1 MIENKIKSVIQSIP
15 DFPKVG
21 IDYKDI
27 MPIFEDANLCSEITT
42 AFCDQLKK
50 LNPEVI
56 VGIESR
62 GFLFGMLIANKLGI
76 PFVPIRKKGK
86 LPAKTIGCDY
96 ALEYGTDRIE
106 VHSDAILEGENILL
120 IDDLIATGGT
130 AEAAITLIRRC
141 GGVVVECAFVV
152 DLPELGG
159 RKRLEALG
167 ATVFSLTEFEG
178 H

>member
-15 DFPKVG
+15 DFPKAG

-27 MPIFEDANLCSEITT
+27 MPIFEDANLCTEITT

-86 LPAKTIGCDY
+86 LPGKTLTLSYD
-96 ALEYGTDRIE
+96 LEYGSAAIE
-106 VHSDAILEGENILL
+106 VQASASLANKRVVIH
-120 IDDLIATGGT
+120 DDLLATGGT
-130 AEAAITLIRRC
+130 VDAVGKLMHQMNAEVIAFAFLINLNLIDYQEKLKPYSNNFITL
-141 GGVVVECAFVV
+141 VNY
-152 DLPELGG
+152 
-159 RKRLEALG
+159 
-167 ATVFSLTEFEG
+167 
-178 H
+178 

>member
-86 LPAKTIGCDY
+86 LPGKTLTLSYD
-96 ALEYGTDRIE
+96 LEYGSAAIE
-106 VHSDAILEGENILL
+106 VQASASLANKRVVIH
-120 IDDLIATGGT
+120 DDLLATGGT
-130 AEAAITLIRRC
+130 VDAVGKLMHQMNADVIAFAFLINLNLIDYQEKLKPYSDNFITL
-141 GGVVVECAFVV
+141 VNY
-152 DLPELGG
+152 
-159 RKRLEALG
+159 
-167 ATVFSLTEFEG
+167 
-178 H
+178 

>member
-15 DFPKVG
+15 DFPKAG

-27 MPIFEDANLCSEITT
+27 MPIFEDANLCTEITL

-50 LNPEVI
+50 INPEVI

-86 LPAKTIGCDY
+86 LPGKTFTVSYD
-96 ALEYGTDRIE
+96 LEYGSAAIE
-106 VHSDAILEGENILL
+106 VQASASLANKRIVIH
-120 IDDLIATGGT
+120 DDLLATGGT
-130 AEAAITLIRRC
+130 VDAVGKLMHQMNAEVVAFAFLINLNLIDYQEKLKPYSNNFITL
-141 GGVVVECAFVV
+141 VNY
-152 DLPELGG
+152 
-159 RKRLEALG
+159 
-167 ATVFSLTEFEG
+167 
-178 H
+178 

>member
-15 DFPKVG
+15 DFPKAG

-27 MPIFEDANLCSEITT
+27 MPIFEDANLCTEITL

-50 LNPEVI
+50 INPEVI

-86 LPAKTIGCDY
+86 LPGKTFTVSYD
-96 ALEYGTDRIE
+96 LEYGSAAIE
-106 VHSDAILEGENILL
+106 VQASASLANKRVVIH
-120 IDDLIATGGT
+120 DDLLATGGT
-130 AEAAITLIRRC
+130 VDAVGKLMHQMNAEVVAFAFLINLNLIDYQEKLKPYSDNFITL
-141 GGVVVECAFVV
+141 VNY
-152 DLPELGG
+152 
-159 RKRLEALG
+159 
-167 ATVFSLTEFEG
+167 
-178 H
+178 

>member
-76 PFVPIRKKGK
+76 PFIPIRKKGK
-86 LPAKTIGCDY
+86 LPGKTFTVSYD
-96 ALEYGTDRIE
+96 LEYGSAAIE
-106 VHSDAILEGENILL
+106 VQASASLANKRVVIH
-120 IDDLIATGGT
+120 DDLLATGGT
-130 AEAAITLIRRC
+130 VDAVGKLMHQMNAEVIAFAFLINLNLIDYQEKLKPYSDNFITL
-141 GGVVVECAFVV
+141 VNY
-152 DLPELGG
+152 
-159 RKRLEALG
+159 
-167 ATVFSLTEFEG
+167 
-178 H
+178 

>member
-15 DFPKVG
+15 DFPKAG

-27 MPIFEDANLCSEITT
+27 MPIFEDANLCSEITV

-50 LNPEVI
+50 INPEVI

-86 LPAKTIGCDY
+86 LPGKTFTASYD
-96 ALEYGTDRIE
+96 LEYGSAAIE
-106 VHSDAILEGENILL
+106 VQASASLANKRVVIH
-120 IDDLIATGGT
+120 DDLLATGGT
-130 AEAAITLIRRC
+130 VDAVGKLMHQMNAEVIAFAFLINLNLIDFKEKLKPYSDNFITL
-141 GGVVVECAFVV
+141 VNY
-152 DLPELGG
+152 
-159 RKRLEALG
+159 
-167 ATVFSLTEFEG
+167 
-178 H
+178 

>member
-15 DFPKVG
+15 DFPKAG

-27 MPIFEDANLCSEITT
+27 MPIFEDANLCSEITV

-50 LNPEVI
+50 INPEVI

-86 LPAKTIGCDY
+86 LPGKTFTASYD
-96 ALEYGTDRIE
+96 LEYGSAAIE
-106 VHSDAILEGENILL
+106 VQASASLANKRVVIH
-120 IDDLIATGGT
+120 DDLLATGGT
-130 AEAAITLIRRC
+130 VDAVGKLMHQMNAEVVAFAFLINLNLIDFQEKLKPYSDNFITL
-141 GGVVVECAFVV
+141 VNY
-152 DLPELGG
+152 
-159 RKRLEALG
+159 
-167 ATVFSLTEFEG
+167 
-178 H
+178 

>member
-15 DFPKVG
+15 DFPKAG

-27 MPIFEDANLCSEITT
+27 MPIFEDANLCTEITL

-50 LNPEVI
+50 INPAVI

-86 LPAKTIGCDY
+86 LPGKTFAVSYD
-96 ALEYGTDRIE
+96 LEYGSAAIE
-106 VHSDAILEGENILL
+106 VQASASLANKRVVIH
-120 IDDLIATGGT
+120 DDLLATGGT
-130 AEAAITLIRRC
+130 VDAVGKLMHQMNAEVVAFAFLINLNLIDYQAKLKPYSDNFITL
-141 GGVVVECAFVV
+141 VNY
-152 DLPELGG
+152 
-159 RKRLEALG
+159 
-167 ATVFSLTEFEG
+167 
-178 H
+178 

>member
-56 VGIESR
+56 VYHLGEFRMSHGQMR
-62 GFLFGMLIANKLGI
+62 SLVFL
-76 PFVPIRKKGK
+76 
-86 LPAKTIGCDY
+86 
-96 ALEYGTDRIE
+96 
-106 VHSDAILEGENILL
+106 
-120 IDDLIATGGT
+120 
-130 AEAAITLIRRC
+130 
-141 GGVVVECAFVV
+141 
-152 DLPELGG
+152 
-159 RKRLEALG
+159 
-167 ATVFSLTEFEG
+167 
-178 H
+178 

>member
-27 MPIFEDANLCSEITT
+27 MPIFEDANLCSEITI

-86 LPAKTIGCDY
+86 LPGKTLTLSYD
-96 ALEYGTDRIE
+96 LEYGSAAIE
-106 VHSDAILEGENILL
+106 VQASASLANKRVVIH
-120 IDDLIATGGT
+120 DDLLATGGT
-130 AEAAITLIRRC
+130 VDAVGKLMHQMNAEVIAFAFLINLNLIDYQEKLKPYSDNFITL
-141 GGVVVECAFVV
+141 VNY
-152 DLPELGG
+152 
-159 RKRLEALG
+159 
-167 ATVFSLTEFEG
+167 
-178 H
+178 

>member
-15 DFPKVG
+15 DFPKAG

-27 MPIFEDANLCSEITT
+27 MPIFEDANLCTEITL

-50 LNPEVI
+50 INPEVI

-86 LPAKTIGCDY
+86 LPGKTLTVSYD
-96 ALEYGTDRIE
+96 LEYGSAAIE
-106 VHSDAILEGENILL
+106 VQSSASLANKRVVIH
-120 IDDLIATGGT
+120 DDLLATGGT
-130 AEAAITLIRRC
+130 VDAVGKLMHQMNAEVVAFAFLINLNLIDYQEKLKPYSDNFITL
-141 GGVVVECAFVV
+141 VNY
-152 DLPELGG
+152 
-159 RKRLEALG
+159 
-167 ATVFSLTEFEG
+167 
-178 H
+178 

>member
-15 DFPKVG
+15 DFPKAG

-27 MPIFEDANLCSEITT
+27 MPIFEDANLCTEITL

-50 LNPEVI
+50 INPEVI

-86 LPAKTIGCDY
+86 LPGKTFTVSYD
-96 ALEYGTDRIE
+96 LEYGSAAIE
-106 VHSDAILEGENILL
+106 VQASASLANKRVVIH
-120 IDDLIATGGT
+120 DDLLATGGT
-130 AEAAITLIRRC
+130 VDAVGKLMHQMNAEVVAFAFLINLNLIDYQAKLKPYSDNFITL
-141 GGVVVECAFVV
+141 VNY
-152 DLPELGG
+152 
-159 RKRLEALG
+159 
-167 ATVFSLTEFEG
+167 
-178 H
+178 

>member
-15 DFPKVG
+15 DFPKAG

-27 MPIFEDANLCSEITT
+27 MPIFEDANLCTEITL

-50 LNPEVI
+50 INPEVI

-86 LPAKTIGCDY
+86 LPGKTLTLSYD
-96 ALEYGTDRIE
+96 LEYGSAAIE
-106 VHSDAILEGENILL
+106 VQASASLANKRVVIH
-120 IDDLIATGGT
+120 DDLLATGGT
-130 AEAAITLIRRC
+130 VDAVGKLMHQMNAEVVAFAFLINLNLIDYQEKLKPYSNNFITL
-141 GGVVVECAFVV
+141 VNY
-152 DLPELGG
+152 
-159 RKRLEALG
+159 
-167 ATVFSLTEFEG
+167 
-178 H
+178 

>member
-15 DFPKVG
+15 DFPKAG

-27 MPIFEDANLCSEITT
+27 MPIFEDANLCTEITL

-50 LNPEVI
+50 INPEVI

-86 LPAKTIGCDY
+86 LPGKTFAVSYD
-96 ALEYGTDRIE
+96 LEYGSAAIE
-106 VHSDAILEGENILL
+106 VQASASLANKRVVIH
-120 IDDLIATGGT
+120 DDLLATGGT
-130 AEAAITLIRRC
+130 VDAVGKLMHQMNAEVVAFAFLINLNLIDYQAKLKPYSDNFITL
-141 GGVVVECAFVV
+141 VNY
-152 DLPELGG
+152 
-159 RKRLEALG
+159 
-167 ATVFSLTEFEG
+167 
-178 H
+178 